1 MLKYL
6 GLLMLKAS
14 SYTWPSVSVFH
25 SHIAKLIELGRLG
38 WMSYEGIKDNAVTC
52 FKLFTITINH

>member
-1 MLKYL
+1 
-6 GLLMLKAS
+6 MLKAS

-38 WMSYEGIKDNAVTC
+38 WMSYEEIKDNAVTC